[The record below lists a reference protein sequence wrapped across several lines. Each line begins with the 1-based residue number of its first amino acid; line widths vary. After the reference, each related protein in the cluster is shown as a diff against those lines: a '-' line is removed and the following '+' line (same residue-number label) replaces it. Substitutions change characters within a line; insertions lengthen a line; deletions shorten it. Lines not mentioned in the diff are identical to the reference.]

1 MTYTEFKNTYKALLK
16 KYPEISGFMELK
28 TYIKSRKQKQNTTKL
43 VHVGKKPKRQR
54 KKQV

>member
-1 MTYTEFKNTYKALLK
+1 MTYSEFKNTYKTLLK
-16 KYPEISGFMELK
+16 NIQKFQGFMELK